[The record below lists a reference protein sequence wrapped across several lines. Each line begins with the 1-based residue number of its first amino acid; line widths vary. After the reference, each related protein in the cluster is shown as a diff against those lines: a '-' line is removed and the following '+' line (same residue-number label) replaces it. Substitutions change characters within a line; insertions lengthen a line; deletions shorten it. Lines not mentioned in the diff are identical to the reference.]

1 MREFKFSKFR
11 VKNLDKEPESHRRS
25 SEQMEKAREELKR
38 RLMREELE
46 FALRLEAVDH
56 LMTDLKVEPEDFRK
70 LWIQPLL
77 TAGATWSVA
86 LACIAQSHFQ
96 PN

>member
-1 MREFKFSKFR
+1 M
-11 VKNLDKEPESHRRS
+11 KNLDKERESQWRT
-25 SEQMEKAREELKR
+25 EQLEKAREELKR
-38 RLMREELE
+38 RLIREELE
-46 FALRLEAVDH
+46 CALRMEAVDR
-56 LMTDLKVEPEDFRK
+56 LMTDLKLDPEEFRR

-77 TAGATWSVA
+77 TAGATLAIA